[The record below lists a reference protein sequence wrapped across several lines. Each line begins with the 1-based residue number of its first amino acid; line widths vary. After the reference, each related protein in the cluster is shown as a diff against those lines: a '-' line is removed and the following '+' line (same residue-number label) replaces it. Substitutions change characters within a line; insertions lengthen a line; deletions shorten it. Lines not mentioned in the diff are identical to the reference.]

1 MLKGNKKY
9 IFFLVLCF
17 ALLITLQVIAPKP
30 INWNLS
36 YVKKDKMPYGT
47 AALYEM
53 LPSVFQSQTIKESKT
68 PIYNTLNWDNYEK
81 TNYIFINESF
91 TPDELDTRELLK
103 FAEKGNS
110 VFIAANYFSGK
121 FADTLKLK
129 TDDYIEFSS
138 DLSEDST
145 VIKNLYKQYDTAK
158 LNFVSP
164 YLKNKTSYIYSKGVT
179 DSYFTS
185 FDSSKTTILGINGI
199 NKSNFIKIKIGKG
212 QLLIST
218 VPEAYTNYNFV
229 NATNSFYVFKSL
241 SYLPNQSIIWDEYY
255 KVGNITQENPL
266 RVIFNNPALSAAYY
280 LSIIS
285 IIVFIL
291 IGIKRKQRIIPI
303 IEPLQNTTMKFVETV
318 GTLYYQTGNHKNI
331 ASKKINYFLEHVRK
345 TFHLKT
351 TIYDNLFV
359 ERLSNLSGIEQ
370 QKVHDLFYYFSDI
383 ESKNSI
389 SQQELLKLN
398 RLIEEFYQSSNRK

>member
-9 IFFLVLCF
+9 IFFLALCF

-30 INWNLS
+30 INWSLT
-36 YVKKDKMPYGT
+36 YLKKDKMPYGT
-47 AALYEM
+47 AALYSM
-53 LPSVFQSQTIKESKT
+53 LPSVFQSQTIKDSKT
-68 PIYNTLNWDNYEK
+68 PIYNTLNWNNYEK

-91 TPDELDTRELLK
+91 APDELDTRELLK

-138 DLSEDST
+138 DLTKDST
-145 VIKNLYKQYDTAK
+145 AIKNLYKQYDTAK

-164 YLKNKTSYIYSKGVT
+164 SLKNKISYIYSKGVT

-199 NKSNFIKIKIGKG
+199 HKSNFIKIQIGKG
-212 QLLIST
+212 QLLLST

-255 KVGNITQENPL
+255 KVGNVIQDNPL

-280 LSIIS
+280 LSIFS
-285 IIVFIL
+285 IIIFML

-303 IEPLQNTTMKFVETV
+303 VEPLQNTTMKFVETV

-331 ASKKINYFLEHVRK
+331 ASKKINYFLEHIRK

-351 TIYDNLFV
+351 TIYDDVFI

-383 ESKNSI
+383 ESKTSI
-389 SQQELLKLN
+389 SQHELLKLN

>member
-17 ALLITLQVIAPKP
+17 ALLIALQVIAPKP
-30 INWNLS
+30 INWSLS

-103 FAEKGNS
+103 FVEKGNS

-129 TDDYIEFSS
+129 TDDYIEFNS

-185 FDSSKTTILGINGI
+185 FDTSKATILGINGI
-199 NKSNFIKIKIGKG
+199 NKSNFVKIKIGKG
-212 QLLIST
+212 DLLIST
-218 VPEAYTNYNFV
+218 VPEVYTNYNFV
-229 NATNSFYVFKSL
+229 NASNSFYVFKSL

-255 KVGNITQENPL
+255 KVGNVIQENPL

-280 LSIIS
+280 LSIVS
-285 IIVFIL
+285 IIVFML

-303 IEPLQNTTMKFVETV
+303 VEPLQNTTMKFVETV

-351 TIYDNLFV
+351 TIYDDVFIG
-359 ERLSNLSGIEQ
+359 RLSNLSGIEE
-370 QKVHDLFYYFSDI
+370 QKIHDLFYYFSDI